1 MPKLI
6 DTTLMLSKSQNLTI
20 YDNLILSCFCNI
32 SGQCVGLGLER
43 FRKWLFLCLWTCS
56 FAALHGTACA
66 APLPSQSQVTS
77 VDLEP
82 HASLLLDPTGTLSI
96 EEVSSSA
103 RATDFVKFQGPLS
116 LGFTQSVAW
125 IRIDLTAVE
134 SSQWLLE
141 MGQPI
146 LEDVRFY
153 KRTPQGEIQVGLGSH
168 ADVRQP
174 KQTHYRR
181 PVFKVD
187 LTAEVP
193 AVMYLRL
200 ASRTSMVTN
209 LKLWS
214 PMALFENSN
223 QESFIWGLVFGSYL
237 LVVFFYSAFWLWTRE
252 KVHLHYVLYVATNLG
267 AAFLTGR
274 WNDKLGF
281 LLDPNAHTLALGVFV
296 CLSLWIAPLFTVS
309 YLGTQRIWPRA
320 SRIFLLTCTSVSCLA
335 IVAVLMGHYSQG
347 VVAVQ
352 ITSIFVIFIT
362 TGVSA
367 YLAYKGNK
375 KGQLLLLAFSLF
387 YIGVM
392 WRYLRNIGA
401 IEPSWWNE
409 SVYQIGAFV
418 HMMVM
423 STGIFSS
430 YNTLRRKSE
439 QDMARADAQEKQRE
453 RQYEFLGMVSHEVRT
468 PLTVISA
475 SADNLLID
483 ASLTANAKNRVNKII
498 RHSEKLQ
505 KLFDTYLGNERL
517 LNGDNAIRMAE
528 LDLVSLCESLVQDIK
543 DAHGLDVRLDAPSRL
558 PVYCDAD
565 LMRVAIS
572 NLLENARKH
581 VPDKSSGTVLSL
593 SQSETLFTITVTDQG
608 PGVAERDMP
617 FIFDAYFRGQGA
629 YTSVGS
635 GLGLHLVQFIAAQ
648 HRGRVQATKLQPCG
662 MAFVIEIPTHQT
674 TQLIV

>member
-1 MPKLI
+1 MRI
-6 DTTLMLSKSQNLTI
+6 W
-20 YDNLILSCFCNI
+20 
-32 SGQCVGLGLER
+32 LER
-43 FRKWLFLCLWTCS
+43 FRKWLFLCLGACL

-66 APLPSQSQVTS
+66 APLPSQSQVAS

-96 EEVSSSA
+96 EEVSSPA

-125 IRIDLTAVE
+125 IKIDLKAVE

-141 MGQPI
+141 VGQPI

-153 KRTPQGEIQVGLGSH
+153 QRTPQGGIQVSLGSL
-168 ADVRQP
+168 ANVSQP
-174 KQTHYRR
+174 KQTQYRR

-214 PMALFENSN
+214 PMALFEASN

-252 KVHLHYVLYVATNLG
+252 RVHLLYVLYVATNLG
-267 AAFLTGR
+267 AAFLTGG

-281 LLDPNAHTLALGVFV
+281 LLDSNARTLALGVFI

-309 YLGTQRIWPRA
+309 YLGAQRIWPKA
-320 SRIFLLTCTSVSCLA
+320 SRIFLLACTSVSCLA
-335 IVAVLMGHYSQG
+335 IAAVLMGHYSQG

-439 QDMARADAQEKQRE
+439 QDRARADAQEKQRE

-483 ASLTANAKNRVNKII
+483 ASLTDNAKYRVNKII
-498 RHSEKLQ
+498 RHSVKLQ

-517 LNGDNAIRMAE
+517 LNGDDAIRMAE
-528 LDLVSLCESLVQDIK
+528 VDLVSLCELLVQDVK

-565 LMRVAIS
+565 LLRVAIS

-608 PGVAERDMP
+608 PGVAEQDMP

-648 HRGRVQATKLQPCG
+648 HRGRVRATKLQPCG
-662 MAFVIEIPTHQT
+662 MAFVIEIPAH
-674 TQLIV
+674 